1 MLKVKRSKMVNKE
14 FIVAGIKNLMKTN
27 YDVDTDLIN
36 VEDKVDSTIT
46 MSENWSNIKEEV
58 IFLCPKKQK
67 VCW

>member
-1 MLKVKRSKMVNKE
+1 MMNKE

-58 IFLCPKKQK
+58 ILLCPKKQK